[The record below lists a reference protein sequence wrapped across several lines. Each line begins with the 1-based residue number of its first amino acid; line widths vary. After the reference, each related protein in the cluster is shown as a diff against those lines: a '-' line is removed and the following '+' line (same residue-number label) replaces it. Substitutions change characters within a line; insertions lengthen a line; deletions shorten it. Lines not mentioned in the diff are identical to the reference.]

1 MRSVPLSG
9 VPKTEDRDRGAVRWV
24 WRALLYFVTGLAVG
38 FLFLAEFAFST
49 VALVQFAIAVLAV
62 VGLFGGLRHRPN
74 LSIWS
79 SFVLGA
85 LSFPLLI
92 DTRSAFLPLC
102 QDLIASGVAC
112 ITRDYRGQFTVELAI
127 FLAA

>member
-1 MRSVPLSG
+1 MSSVQLSG
-9 VPKTEDRDRGAVRWV
+9 VPKVEGPDRGAVRWIG
-24 WRALLYFVTGLAVG
+24 RAILYFVSGLAIG

-49 VALVQFAIAVLAV
+49 VAPVQFAIAVLAV

-92 DTRSAFLPLC
+92 DARSASLPLC
-102 QDLIASGVAC
+102 QDLIGSGVAC
-112 ITRDYRGQFTVELAI
+112 IARDYRRQFTVELASC
-127 FLAA
+127 